1 MALSVDA
8 IETCLRE
15 LDAARGRVSRM
26 RSVQITRAVD
36 RDNLKAVA
44 YAWFQSHRPQL
55 AGTVADETLGPVD
68 ASLKMV
74 LESTNRSA
82 ARSTYL
88 KALKEAKDALLAV
101 RGMAL
106 VPPAAAQGLP
116 DKAPDFSPLASDQVM
131 KAILERRWI
140 ECCRCIQAGV
150 PLAATVMMGG
160 LLETLFVARANIMP
174 NKGPLFS
181 ATKTPKD
188 KKTGKALELSQWTL
202 SPYIDV
208 AHELGWI
215 SKPAADVAGVLR
227 EYRNYVHPEKERS
240 HGVHLSSNDAAMF
253 WDLTKSLATQLL
265 NSALLTRVQN

>member
-1 MALSVDA
+1 MALSIDA

-36 RDNLKAVA
+36 LDNLKAVA

-55 AGTVADETLGPVD
+55 AGTVAEEILKPVD
-68 ASLKMV
+68 ASLKTV

-88 KALKEAKDALLAV
+88 KALKEAKDAIGAV
-101 RGMAL
+101 RGAAL
-106 VPPAAAQGLP
+106 VPPAAAQIVP
-116 DKAPDFSPLASDQVM
+116 DKAPDFSPLASDQAM
-131 KAILERRWI
+131 KDILERRWN
-140 ECCRCIQAGV
+140 ECCRCIQANAA
-150 PLAATVMMGG
+150 LAATVMMGG

-208 AHELGWI
+208 GHELGWI
-215 SKPAADVAGVLR
+215 TKPAADIAGVLR
-227 EYRNYVHPEKERS
+227 EYRNYIHPEKERS
-240 HGVHLSSNDAAMF
+240 HGIHLSGNDATMF

-265 NSALLTRVQN
+265 GSVP

>member
-1 MALSVDA
+1 MVTFSVDA

-36 RDNLKAVA
+36 RDNLRAVA
-44 YAWFQSHRPQL
+44 YAWFQSHRPQM
-55 AGTVADETLGPVD
+55 AGTVANETLEAVD
-68 ASLKMV
+68 APLKSV

-82 ARSTYL
+82 ARTTYL
-88 KALKEAKDALLAV
+88 KALKEAKDALSTV
-101 RGMAL
+101 RGAAL
-106 VPPAAAQGLP
+106 VPPASTQNVS

-131 KAILERRWI
+131 KDILARRWS
-140 ECCRCIQAGV
+140 ECCRCIQADA

-174 NKGPLFS
+174 NKASLFT
-181 ATKTPKD
+181 ATQAPKD
-188 KKTGKALELSQWTL
+188 KKTKKTLELSQWTL
-202 SPYIDV
+202 SPYINV
-208 AHELGWI
+208 GHELGWI

-240 HGVHLSSNDAAMF
+240 HGVHLNSNDAAMF

-265 NSALLTRVQN
+265 RSAS